1 MGEVNVARGAA
12 LVALSVAG
20 FSLSGAFVRHVPG
33 LSGWQINCWRGLAMA
48 ATLGLY
54 LILAYGLNGAWQRL
68 RAVPPA
74 AMLACAGF
82 FAVGS
87 TLYVTALTLTSTA
100 NVSAIG
106 ATSPLFTA
114 LLSPYVTGEKPSLLT
129 WAAAIAALFGVGV
142 IVHGALVG
150 GHVTG
155 NLVSLLVAL
164 SFAGQTLSLR
174 RFRNVELMP
183 AMAVGGITVFLLAAA
198 IGDGL
203 AVPSASRAILAL
215 GSGPLQLGIPILAA
229 GARRPL
235 GPGRDGLGHRHARYR
250 AEPLLGLPAGRRS
263 AGWQRHGRRPHH
275 PRRGVA
281 QHPRRKCPPLSL
293 TAWPRGAAPTGPCR
307 PIWRRPV
314 AFSGRSA

>member
-12 LVALSVAG
+12 LVALAVAG

-33 LSGWQINCWRGLAMA
+33 LTGWQINCWRGLAMA
-48 ATLGLY
+48 ATLSLY

-129 WAAAIAALFGVGV
+129 WAAAFAALFGVGV

-203 AVPSASRAILAL
+203 AVPFRDRAILAL
-215 GSGPLQLGIPILAA
+215 MGPVQLGIPILLLAL
-229 GARRPL
+229 GARSVRAVTVSVIAMLDIVLNPFWAFLLAGEVPDGNAMVGALIIL
-235 GPGRDGLGHRHARYR
+235 GAVSLSILAENARRYR
-250 AEPLLGLPAGRRS
+250 
-263 AGWQRHGRRPHH
+263 
-275 PRRGVA
+275 
-281 QHPRRKCPPLSL
+281 
-293 TAWPRGAAPTGPCR
+293 
-307 PIWRRPV
+307 
-314 AFSGRSA
+314 

>member
-12 LVALSVAG
+12 LVALSFAG

-183 AMAVGGITVFLLAAA
+183 AMVVGGISVFLLAAA

-203 AVPSASRAILAL
+203 AVPFRDRAILAL
-215 GSGPLQLGIPILAA
+215 MGPVQLGIPILLLAL
-229 GARRPL
+229 GARSVRAVTISVIAMLDIVLNPFWAFLLAGEVPDGNAMIGALIIL
-235 GPGRDGLGHRHARYR
+235 GAVSLSILAESAR
-250 AEPLLGLPAGRRS
+250 RR
-263 AGWQRHGRRPHH
+263 
-275 PRRGVA
+275 
-281 QHPRRKCPPLSL
+281 LN
-293 TAWPRGAAPTGPCR
+293 
-307 PIWRRPV
+307 
-314 AFSGRSA
+314 